1 MMALHNLYSCSWG
14 TLAHVPCWQMGMC
27 CHRGSIDLLH
37 KKMSFQGIALLRRRH
52 IYPPMLAMEW
62 GLVVLAMVL
71 EYSA

>member
-1 MMALHNLYSCSWG
+1 
-14 TLAHVPCWQMGMC
+14 MGMC